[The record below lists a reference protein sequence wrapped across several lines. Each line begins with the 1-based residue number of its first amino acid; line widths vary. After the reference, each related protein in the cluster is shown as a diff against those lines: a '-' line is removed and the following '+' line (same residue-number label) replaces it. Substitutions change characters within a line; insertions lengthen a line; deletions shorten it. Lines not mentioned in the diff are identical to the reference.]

1 MVYVA
6 IPLRLRLFFPSREWE
21 EEHKGVQ
28 WLSHSSCYHPL
39 LFQPN
44 KGSFISSFHGLPW
57 EQLVEFKA
65 LRLNCKIQGCK
76 IIWTISHM
84 TSLGAENSPRPALNT
99 HQFINYF
106 LLHSISMR
114 KWGYSG
120 AQKWLN
126 AGVETGIPKNCTL
139 CFPPWLR
146 ISSHFFPLGI
156 RFSSRI
162 EIHTC

>member
-21 EEHKGVQ
+21 EEHKGVL

-84 TSLGAENSPRPALNT
+84 TSLGAENSPRSALNT

-106 LLHSISMR
+106 YFTQYWWESGDIVVLRSDWMQELRLEFQKTVLSVSHLDWRSVAISF
-114 KWGYSG
+114 
-120 AQKWLN
+120 L
-126 AGVETGIPKNCTL
+126 
-139 CFPPWLR
+139 
-146 ISSHFFPLGI
+146 
-156 RFSSRI
+156 
-162 EIHTC
+162 